1 MILRLVALLALISHL
16 APHLAA
22 ADTSAPAAART
33 AITRIACVG
42 DSITYGYGLA
52 HRDTDSYPAVLARL
66 LRPRYSIANFGVSGA
81 TLRKNGRLPYWEQ
94 PAFRAASEFQAQIVI
109 IKLGTND
116 AASLNWQAHGS
127 EFAADAAALLAHFKN
142 LPTKPAL
149 WVCLPAPVFGPGH
162 VMVDGPRPEVRR
174 ILTEAA
180 KAAGAQ
186 VIDTFTP
193 FVGHAEMFA
202 DGLHPDAAGYALLAK
217 TVADALI
224 AAGAVTRG
232 EPVAR

>member
-1 MILRLVALLALISHL
+1 MILRLLALLALVSNF
-16 APHLAA
+16 APRLAA
-22 ADTSAPAAART
+22 ADSSAPTAAQPS
-33 AITRIACVG
+33 IVRIACVG

-52 HRDTDSYPAVLARL
+52 RRDTDSYPAVLARTL
-66 LRPRYSIANFGVSGA
+66 GSRYTIGNFGVSGA
-81 TLRKNGRLPYWEQ
+81 TLLKKGRLPYWDQ
-94 PAFRAASEFQAQIVI
+94 PAFRTASEFQAQIVV

-174 ILTEAA
+174 ILADAA
-180 KAAGAQ
+180 KTAGAQ

-217 TVADALI
+217 IVADALI
-224 AAGAVTRG
+224 AAGAVTPAGSTTR
-232 EPVAR
+232 